1 MTQQINCMS
10 RFAKIATIIALPF
23 MAGAAIGGHEG
34 VPLALIVGIVLGYV
48 TIAGQF
54 IWQRVKNRRSE
65 FVPATEAAIKA
76 GSRGLDLFVAIF
88 LLCAISGYLTRILP
102 VPPTVTL
109 TAHVAL
115 FCVTWA
121 FILTNQIRHI
131 SRALS

>member
-1 MTQQINCMS
+1 MTHQINCMS
-10 RFAKIATIIALPF
+10 RFAKVAAIIALPF

-34 VPLALIVGIVLGYV
+34 IPMPLIVGILVGYV

-54 IWQRVKNRRSE
+54 IWQRIKHRKGE

-102 VPPTVTL
+102 VPLTVTL
-109 TAHVAL
+109 IAHVAL

-131 SRALS
+131 ATALK